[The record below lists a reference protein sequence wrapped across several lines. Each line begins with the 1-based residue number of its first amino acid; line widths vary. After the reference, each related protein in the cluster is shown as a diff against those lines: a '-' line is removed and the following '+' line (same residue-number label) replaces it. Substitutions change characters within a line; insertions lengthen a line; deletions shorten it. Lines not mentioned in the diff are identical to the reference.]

1 MLSTRLT
8 TTDNGILSHKFIPE
22 NIRALVER
30 RTADNKRFGKLEIQ
44 IPQIDETA
52 RSTATTTDPRN
63 IIAGFLLDTSGS
75 MDGKK
80 IQQAVNTIRKFVEV
94 LHSERNGKTIQNQ
107 PIRAWIYLITFNS
120 YAELIIPFQE
130 ITDETLPI
138 INEHLDLIR
147 TSGSTN
153 YERAFQK
160 QTAVLEEII
169 KKLNDPQ
176 QSQSNSSE
184 ATVEGGRNPQR
195 NPPQQSVEGGRNPQR
210 NPPQQSVEGGRNPQH
225 YHMMR
230 FFETDGEITEGSKN
244 IKKLY
249 EMMRSTSATATAAA
263 AATTT
268 RITFEDYVLG
278 YGTDVDLGC
287 LKQLASPFP
296 PTPANTA
303 ATSTTATTDQKANVV
318 PVVGGRNP
326 PHCSSL
332 VTIIKPEDIGWQV
345 GDILFKIIMRYGFNV
360 QVSIAAAATD
370 GATAELF
377 EYQTHQWG
385 AETTLH
391 SLIHGEKR
399 PLWIQYTPP
408 SLPSTDAAASPPPPP
423 VVSVKIQYDNQFT
436 GESYTYQFEHEI
448 HPTAPESAREE
459 DDDESSETIQTIV
472 PLILGMIQIEN
483 LKQFREIEAARY
495 DKDTI
500 VREAYKTL
508 RMLKSIDEIVHASFP
523 VIACQTM
530 NLMTD
535 AKVIIGLTTIQNQKE
550 QNIILHARRTCSAE
564 QEMFNTGA
572 TVSRRYVPGEE
583 EYEEDAIRVINA
595 AKAAAAAAA
604 NPEDHQDYQQ
614 QPEDEQE
621 ESYAVEMDDAL
632 PSRIPTFMP
641 KYNTQDDFMD
651 TPFVGGVSYNRSS
664 GGSEVRALCVRI
676 AIARNKQEDT
686 STEELYQQMQSQ
698 RNSGRSGRY
707 GGGQYD
713 LDEYAHCYHGA
724 ADDTFSSTPMD
735 DDYTQR
741 RMGMMRQMSS

>member
-8 TTDNGILSHKFIPE
+8 TTDNGILSHNFIPK
-22 NIRALVER
+22 NVRALIER
-30 RTADNKRFGKLEIQ
+30 RTADNKRFGKLEIE
-44 IPQIDETA
+44 IPKIDD
-52 RSTATTTDPRN
+52 TATAAEPRN

-80 IQQAVNTIRKFVEV
+80 IQQAVNTIRRFVEV
-94 LHSERNGKTIQNQ
+94 LHSERNGKTIQHQ

-160 QTAVLEEII
+160 QTAVLEDII
-169 KKLNDPQ
+169 KKLNDL
-176 QSQSNSSE
+176 QSNSSE
-184 ATVEGGRNPQR
+184 ATVEGGQNPQ
-195 NPPQQSVEGGRNPQR
+195 Q
-210 NPPQQSVEGGRNPQH
+210 
-225 YHMMR
+225 YHMIR

-263 AATTT
+263 APATTT
-268 RITFEDYVLG
+268 RITFEDYVVG

-296 PTPANTA
+296 PTPPADTS
-303 ATSTTATTDQKANVV
+303 STTATDQKANVV
-318 PVVGGRNP
+318 PVEGGRNP
-326 PHCSSL
+326 QRNPHCSSL

-360 QVSIAAAATD
+360 QVSIAAADD

-399 PLWIQYTPP
+399 PLWIQYTPSP
-408 SLPSTDAAASPPPPP
+408 SLPSTDAAATASHHHPQ
-423 VVSVKIQYDNQFT
+423 VVSVKIQYANQFT
-436 GESYTYQFEHEI
+436 GESYTYQFEHDI
-448 HPTAPESAREE
+448 HLTAPSPVSATEHQ
-459 DDDESSETIQTIV
+459 DAASPETIRTIM

-508 RMLKSIDEIVHASFP
+508 RMLNSIDEIVRAGFP
-523 VIACQTM
+523 VIACQTL

-535 AKVIIGLTTIQNQKE
+535 AKLIIGLTTIQNQKE
-550 QNIILHARRTCSAE
+550 QHIILHARRICSAE

-583 EYEEDAIRVINA
+583 NHEEDAIRVINA
-595 AKAAAAAAA
+595 AKAAAAAA
-604 NPEDHQDYQQ
+604 NPDDAQQ
-614 QPEDEQE
+614 HPHPHPDQE
-621 ESYAVEMDDAL
+621 EHEYAEEMDDAL

-641 KYNTQDDFMD
+641 RYDTQDDFMD
-651 TPFVGGVSYNRSS
+651 TPFATDVCGGGPYNGNRRRNAIHC
-664 GGSEVRALCVRI
+664 GSEVRALCVRI
-676 AIARNKQEDT
+676 ATARNNQEDT
-686 STEELYQQMQSQ
+686 SAEELYQQMQAQ
-698 RNSGRSGRY
+698 NRY
-707 GGGQYD
+707 GGCGQYD
-713 LDEYAHCYHGA
+713 LGEYDDDAHCYHHGA
-724 ADDTFSSTPMD
+724 ADETFSSTPMD

>member
-52 RSTATTTDPRN
+52 MTTTTTDPRN

-80 IQQAVNTIRKFVEV
+80 IQHAVNTIRKFVEV
-94 LHSERNGKTIQNQ
+94 LHSERNGKTIQHQ

-160 QTAVLEEII
+160 QTAVLEDII
-169 KKLNDPQ
+169 KKLNDP
-176 QSQSNSSE
+176 QSNSSE

-195 NPPQQSVEGGRNPQR
+195 NPPQQSVEGGRNPQ
-210 NPPQQSVEGGRNPQH
+210 H
-225 YHMMR
+225 YHIMR

-263 AATTT
+263 TTTT
-268 RITFEDYVLG
+268 RITFEDYVVG

-296 PTPANTA
+296 PTPAIKA
-303 ATSTTATTDQKANVV
+303 SADQKENVV
-318 PVVGGRNP
+318 PVEGGRTP

-399 PLWIQYTPP
+399 PLWIQYTP
-408 SLPSTDAAASPPPPP
+408 SLPSTDAAASPPPP

-459 DDDESSETIQTIV
+459 HDDESSDDVTVSSDIIQTIV

-508 RMLKSIDEIVHASFP
+508 RMLNSIDEIVHAGFP
-523 VIACQTM
+523 VIACQTL

-572 TVSRRYVPGEE
+572 TVSRKYVPGEE
-583 EYEEDAIRVINA
+583 EYEEEAIRVINA

-604 NPEDHQDYQQ
+604 TTTAANPNDHQDHHQ
-614 QPEDEQE
+614 QPEEE

-651 TPFVGGVSYNRSS
+651 TPFALDACGGGSYNGNRRNAANHC
-664 GGSEVRALCVRI
+664 GSEVRALCVRI

-686 STEELYQQMQSQ
+686 SAEELYQQMQAQ

>member
-8 TTDNGILSHKFIPE
+8 TTDNGILSHKFLPK

-30 RTADNKRFGKLEIQ
+30 RTADNKQFGKLEIQ
-44 IPQIDETA
+44 IPQIDETP

-63 IIAGFLLDTSGS
+63 VIAGFLLDTSGS

-80 IQQAVNTIRKFVEV
+80 IQQAVNTIRRFVEV
-94 LHSERNGKTIQNQ
+94 LHSERNGKTIQHQ

-160 QTAVLEEII
+160 QSAVLEDII
-169 KKLNDPQ
+169 KKLNDP
-176 QSQSNSSE
+176 QSNSSE
-184 ATVEGGRNPQR
+184 ATVEGG
-195 NPPQQSVEGGRNPQR
+195 R

-225 YHMMR
+225 YHMIR

-249 EMMRSTSATATAAA
+249 EMMRSTSTTAAA
-263 AATTT
+263 ATT
-268 RITFEDYVLG
+268 RITFEDYVVG

-296 PTPANTA
+296 PTPPADTS
-303 ATSTTATTDQKANVV
+303 STTATDQKANVV
-318 PVVGGRNP
+318 PVEGGRNP

-360 QVSIAAAATD
+360 QVSIAAASD

-399 PLWIQYTPP
+399 PLWIQYTP

-423 VVSVKIQYDNQFT
+423 VVRVKIQYANQFT
-436 GESYTYQFEHEI
+436 GESYTYQFEHDI

-459 DDDESSETIQTIV
+459 QDDDSSDVAASPETIRTIV

-508 RMLKSIDEIVHASFP
+508 RMLNSIDEIVRAGFP
-523 VIACQTM
+523 VIACQTL

-535 AKVIIGLTTIQNQKE
+535 AKLIIGLTTIQDQKE
-550 QNIILHARRTCSAE
+550 QNIILHARRICSAE

-583 EYEEDAIRVINA
+583 NHEEDAIRVINA

-604 NPEDHQDYQQ
+604 ANPEDHQDHHQ
-614 QPEDEQE
+614 QPQDTQE
-621 ESYAVEMDDAL
+621 ESYAEEMDDAL

-651 TPFVGGVSYNRSS
+651 TPFATDVCSGGPYNGNRRRNAASHC
-664 GGSEVRALCVRI
+664 GSEVRALCVRI
-676 AIARNKQEDT
+676 ATTRNNQEDT
-686 STEELYQQMQSQ
+686 SAEELYQQMQAQ
-698 RNSGRSGRY
+698 NRYSG
-707 GGGQYD
+707 GGCGQYD
-713 LDEYAHCYHGA
+713 LDEYDDAHCYHGA
-724 ADDTFSSTPMD
+724 ADETFSSTPMD

>member
-1 MLSTRLT
+1 
-8 TTDNGILSHKFIPE
+8 
-22 NIRALVER
+22 
-30 RTADNKRFGKLEIQ
+30 
-44 IPQIDETA
+44 
-52 RSTATTTDPRN
+52 
-63 IIAGFLLDTSGS
+63 
-75 MDGKK
+75 
-80 IQQAVNTIRKFVEV
+80 VEV
-94 LHSERNGKTIQNQ
+94 LHSERNGKTIQHQ

-138 INEHLDLIR
+138 INQHLDLIR
-147 TSGSTN
+147 TCGSRN
-153 YERAFQK
+153 YDRAFQK
-160 QTAVLEEII
+160 QTAVLEDIM
-169 KKLNDPQ
+169 KTLNDPQ

-195 NPPQQSVEGGRNPQR
+195 T
-210 NPPQQSVEGGRNPQH
+210 PQQSVEGGRNPQH
-225 YHMMR
+225 YHMIR

-244 IKKLY
+244 IKRLY
-249 EMMRSTSATATAAA
+249 EMMRSTSATATAAHDSA

-268 RITFEDYVLG
+268 RITFEDYILG

-296 PTPANTA
+296 PTTS
-303 ATSTTATTDQKANVV
+303 STTATDQKANVV
-318 PVVGGRNP
+318 PVEGGRNT

-360 QVSIAAAATD
+360 QVTIAAADD

-391 SLIHGEKR
+391 SMIHGEKR

-408 SLPSTDAAASPPPPP
+408 SLPSTDATSSPP
-423 VVSVKIQYDNQFT
+423 VVSVKIQYANQFT
-436 GESYTYQFEHEI
+436 GESYTYQFEHDIQPATIEA
-448 HPTAPESAREE
+448 TAPAAGAAEE
-459 DDDESSETIQTIV
+459 QEEQEEQEEESSDVAASTATIQTIV

-508 RMLKSIDEIVHASFP
+508 RMLKSIDKITHLGFP
-523 VIACQTM
+523 VIACQTL

-535 AKVIIGLTTIQNQKE
+535 AKLIIGLTTIQNPKE
-550 QNIILHARRTCSAE
+550 QNIILHARRICSAE

-572 TVSRRYVPGEE
+572 WVSRKYVPGEE
-583 EYEEDAIRVINA
+583 EHEDEAIRVINA
-595 AKAAAAAAA
+595 VKAEFAAA
-604 NPEDHQDYQQ
+604 NPDHQNH
-614 QPEDEQE
+614 QPEE
-621 ESYAVEMDDAL
+621 EEAAAYAGEEMDDAL
-632 PSRIPTFMP
+632 PSRIATVMP
-641 KYNTQDDFMD
+641 RYNTQNDFMD
-651 TPFVGGVSYNRSS
+651 TPFATDVCSGGPYNGNRRRNAASHC
-664 GGSEVRALCVRI
+664 GSEVRALCVRI
-676 AIARNKQEDT
+676 ATARNNQEDT
-686 STEELYQQMQSQ
+686 SAEELYQQMQAQNRYS
-698 RNSGRSGRY
+698 SGGC
-707 GGGQYD
+707 GQYD
-713 LDEYAHCYHGA
+713 LDEYDDAHCYHGA
-724 ADDTFSSTPMD
+724 ADETFSSTPMD